1 MAHVLPDF
9 VAREMAAVANARLS
23 SLPCRRKVVVFPV
36 TGPMNASASPALKL
50 NREKRLSAHYL
61 RLSRIC
67 VATSNASAYY
77 DLVSR
82 LRKGGLGFESLVPG
96 SDHRGCE
103 LVLTTRDEA
112 AAFGGRA
119 MVLEE
124 LDEDPE
130 VFKGQIV
137 SRLEEEERIV
147 YVGVDPGVRTGLA
160 VYYGHT
166 PIAFG
171 TFDAPEPLCA
181 KVAAF
186 ARRLHHRRF
195 ILRIGDGNPRMA
207 ESFAEALGRAIP
219 GATIEIVDEKGTSGR
234 TPGMKGL
241 QGDQRAASK
250 IAFRKGGV
258 MSSGKPRTRG

>member
-1 MAHVLPDF
+1 
-9 VAREMAAVANARLS
+9 
-23 SLPCRRKVVVFPV
+23 
-36 TGPMNASASPALKL
+36 L
-50 NREKRLSAHYL
+50 N
-61 RLSRIC
+61 RIC
-67 VATSNASAYY
+67 VATSRASAYY

-112 AAFGGRA
+112 KAFGARA
-119 MVLEE
+119 LVLEE

-130 VFKGQIV
+130 VFKGQVV
-137 SRLEEEERIV
+137 SKLDAKEEVV

-166 PIAFG
+166 PIGFG
-171 TFDAPEPLCA
+171 TFDSPESLCA

-186 ARRLHHRRF
+186 ARRLPRRRF
-195 ILRIGDGNPRMA
+195 VIRVGDGNPRMA
-207 ESFAEALGRAIP
+207 EGFAEALEGTVP
-219 GATIEIVDEKGTSGR
+219 EATVEIVDEKGTSGR
-234 TPGMKGL
+234 TPGMKGM

-258 MSSGKPRTRG
+258 VSSGRPRIRG